1 MNPQEEF
8 VKFSFPKLTT
18 FINKNGEEKK
28 KMCSP
33 PEWKTI
39 TKDNYKEY
47 LNPNDK
53 AFATITGE
61 MSGVTVFDFDK
72 IELYNKLVLEHPEMK
87 NMRTIQTKN
96 GVHVYC
102 SYEKEILT
110 TTDKP
115 LGLDIR
121 NDDAIV
127 FCPPTSY
134 VLQNKDLAV
143 YKDLGGDILPAPSYF
158 KQLLKQYKI
167 KETTKMS
174 KTKKQPTNA
183 GVKVVSK
190 DSNKISEL
198 LGLLDPNKLSR
209 TEWLNVTIVCADLT
223 GEAGLKEY
231 LKWDSKYSGVD
242 IESDSKTYMSFVG
255 KQNSISI
262 GTLHFLAKQHNIEG
276 YNLLFPKDIFDF
288 KQPLSSGAI
297 SDFFKETVDS
307 FVYVDGQLYNFNGV
321 YWEKDDENHSN
332 LHNFLDNNMF
342 KTLIKQSYVFQE
354 KNIDDP
360 EICKKMSKIMLGL
373 SSLRHFSSRKPFVSD
388 IICKITDSTIKFDEK
403 PYLFAFKNKVYDFKK
418 MTFIQPNPL
427 DYISMTTDYDY
438 DDNYDLKKVES
449 LNTLIETIH
458 PNKNIRDYHL
468 SALATGMLG
477 VQLQKFFVCTGS
489 GGNGK
494 GLLHQLMLSMLG
506 SYGYT
511 LTNTVLTNP
520 LKIGSNPELA
530 NCHNKRFVIASE
542 PDSKN
547 TIKASVIKEITGNP
561 TINARLNNS
570 NNCVCKIQATWFLEC
585 NKKAP
590 FDEVCDAILRRLET
604 IRFNARFVDA
614 DKYDPEDKTI
624 TGIKNTTY
632 ESHEWKN
639 DYKQALFMILS
650 KYVPSFLEKGLVS
663 PVEVLVEN
671 KKYLQDSD
679 RVFSTISD
687 LVEKTD
693 DKKDYIKLK
702 ELYTSYTN
710 TEYYKN
716 LTKLQKRDDNY
727 KAFVES
733 LSTNMFLR
741 KYVTEGDNSHG
752 KDKGTNILINHK
764 FIVEEQ
770 EECELDTEELCT
782 NKLGFMKE
790 KDL

>member
-1 MNPQEEF
+1 MNPQEKF
-8 VKFSFPKLTT
+8 VKFSFSKITT
-18 FINKNGEEKK
+18 YINKNGEEKK

-33 PEWKTI
+33 PEWKNI

-47 LNPNDK
+47 LNPKDK

-61 MSGVTVFDFDK
+61 MSGITVFDFDK
-72 IELYNKLVLEHPEMK
+72 IELYNKLVSEHPEMK

-96 GVHVYC
+96 GVHIYC

-110 TTDKP
+110 TTDKET
-115 LGLDIR
+115 GLDVR

-127 FCPPTSY
+127 FCAPTSY

-143 YKDLGGDILPAPSYF
+143 YKDLGGDILPAPSYL

-209 TEWLNVTIVCADLT
+209 SEWLNVTIVCADLT
-223 GEAGLKEY
+223 GEAGLKDY
-231 LKWDSKYSGVD
+231 LKWDSTYSGVD

-255 KQNSISI
+255 KQNTVSI
-262 GTLHFLAKQHNIEG
+262 GSLHFLAKKHNIEG
-276 YNLLFPKDIFDF
+276 YNLLFPKDIFNF
-288 KQPLSSGAI
+288 KEPLSSGAI
-297 SDFFKETVDS
+297 SDYFKETVDS
-307 FVYVDGQLYNFNGV
+307 FVYVKGQLYNFNGV
-321 YWEKDDENHSN
+321 YWEKDDENHSK
-332 LHNFLDNNMF
+332 LHNFLDNNLF
-342 KTLIKQSYVFQE
+342 KTFIKQSYVFQE

-403 PYLFAFKNKVYDFKK
+403 PYLFAFKNKVYDFQK
-418 MTFIQPNPL
+418 MTFVEPNPL

-449 LNTLIETIH
+449 LNTLIQTIH
-458 PNKNIRDYHL
+458 SNKNIRDYHL
-468 SALATGMLG
+468 SALSTGMIGLH
-477 VQLQKFFVCTGS
+477 QQKFFVATGS

-494 GLLHQLMLSMLG
+494 GLLHGLMLKTLG
-506 SYGYT
+506 SYGYI
-511 LTNTVLTNP
+511 LTNTVLTNNM
-520 LKIGSNPELA
+520 KQGSNPELA
-530 NCHNKRFVIASE
+530 NCHNKRFVLTSE
-542 PDSKN
+542 PD
-547 TIKASVIKEITGNP
+547 ASSTLKTSVLKVITGGSE
-561 TINARLNNS
+561 INARLNHS
-570 NNCVCKIQATWFLEC
+570 NDCEILLKCSLFCEC
-585 NKKAP
+585 NKLVY
-590 FDEVCDAILRRLET
+590 FDEVCEAILRRLET
-604 IRFNARFVDA
+604 IPFNARFVDA
-614 DKYDPEDKTI
+614 DKFDTEDKTI
-624 TGIKNTTY
+624 SGIKNTAY
-632 ESHEWKN
+632 ETQEWKN

-663 PVEVLVEN
+663 PIEVLVEN

-679 RVFSTISD
+679 RIFSTISD
-687 LVEKTD
+687 LLVKTD
-693 DKKDYIKLK
+693 DKKDDIKLK
-702 ELYTSYTN
+702 ELYTSFTN
-710 TEYYKN
+710 TEYFKH
-716 LTKLQKRDDNY
+716 LTKLQKRDSNY
-727 KAFVES
+727 KKFVES

-741 KYVTEGDNSHG
+741 KYVTE
-752 KDKGTNILINHK
+752 DKHKANILINHK
-764 FIVEEQ
+764 FIVEEP
-770 EECELDTEELCT
+770 EKCELDTEEICT

-790 KDL
+790 VKEKDL